1 TKGAMHAKI
10 MTEQPTNNTNDRYQR
25 YGRLA
30 FAICAMT
37 FAGVIFGFVLF
48 VAQVRSFQV
57 PDASVEA
64 DGIVVLTG
72 GVARLGAA
80 AELLREGR
88 GGKLLISG
96 VNENTSAETVKSLLS
111 IDDAIF
117 DCCVDLDR
125 DALDTIGNARAALQW
140 ALQNEFRTILWV
152 TNDYHMQRSLLEIS
166 RIDDGTLSITPYPVS
181 NTSGPTN
188 SWVAF
193 MDRYRV
199 LAGEYAKYLVALVR
213 TRQVSRGL
221 DTLFQS

>member
-1 TKGAMHAKI
+1 MISTKGAMHAKI
-10 MTEQPTNNTNDRYQR
+10 MTEQPTNNTNGRYQR
-25 YGRLA
+25 YGRFAL
-30 FAICAMT
+30 AICAVA
-37 FAGVIFGFVLF
+37 FVGILCGFVLF

-57 PDASVEA
+57 PDISVEA

-72 GVARLGAA
+72 GVARL
-80 AELLREGR
+80 
-88 GGKLLISG
+88 
-96 VNENTSAETVKSLLS
+96 LS
-111 IDDAIF
+111 IDDEIF
-117 DCCVDLDR
+117 DCCVELER

-140 ALQNEFRTILWV
+140 ALNNEFRTILWV

-166 RIDDGTLSITPYPVS
+166 RIDNGALSITPYPVS

-188 SWVAF
+188 SWVAI